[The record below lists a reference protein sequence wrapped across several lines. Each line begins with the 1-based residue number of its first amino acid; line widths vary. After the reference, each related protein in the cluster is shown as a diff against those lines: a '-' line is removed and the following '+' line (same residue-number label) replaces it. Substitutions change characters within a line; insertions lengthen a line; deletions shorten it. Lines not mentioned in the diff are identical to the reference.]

1 MIKHYFGL
9 LRRWLWLL
17 TLTTLIAGAISFL
30 VSKRQPVYYTASAR
44 LLVGTATSS
53 PNVDLNDLRAA
64 AQLLEIYGEVT
75 TTRPFLESVLKE
87 LGPVDLTASEL
98 ENRLSV
104 STNSSTDVLT
114 LRFEAQDPDRAVAV
128 VNAIASGLVRQSPS
142 GAGDAGTADQLQGQI
157 QRVQQMIVTSQTTIS
172 QLESEL
178 QSAATYDQQSQIAG
192 QLSAERTRLS
202 DAERLLISLYTTML
216 HTPNNQ
222 IAIIEPAV
230 QGHAVS
236 RETPLKTLL
245 GAMAGLILG
254 AGIMFAFEY
263 SDDTI
268 RTREDLVAV
277 SSVPV
282 LASLH
287 TYKKLND
294 AGSEDLLVLHEA
306 NSRMAESYRRLGTEL
321 LFPEKKRKLRSVL
334 VAGPQDNKD
343 PDEVAANLAAVLAQL
358 DRRVVLVDTDL
369 RHSII
374 SQLFGLT
381 GQPGLTDLLHG
392 EAEPSRLITSIP
404 EIPGLSVL
412 PVGRRNGTF
421 SEGLASHTMLDLI
434 DYLHSIADMVVFV
447 APSLLAYADGLVLA
461 PRVDSVLIVSVSG
474 ISRRQLVSD
483 AMETLH
489 TIGAS
494 VRGML
499 LVRRS
504 ARRRHVLPSHKERVF
519 LLEEGKQP
527 AGNLPSPETSQEGAR

>member
-1 MIKHYFGL
+1 MIKHYFDL
-9 LRRWLWLL
+9 LRRWFWLL

-30 VSKRQPVYYTASAR
+30 VSKRQPVYYMASSR

-64 AQLLEIYGEVT
+64 GQLLEIYAEVT

-87 LGPVDLTASEL
+87 LGPVGMSASEL

-104 STNSSTDVLT
+104 STNSSTDILT
-114 LRFEAQDPDRAVAV
+114 LRFEAQDPDRAVAI
-128 VNAIASGLVRQSPS
+128 VNAIAGGLVRQSPS
-142 GAGDAGTADQLQGQI
+142 GAGDTGTADQLQGQI
-157 QRVQQMIVTSQTTIS
+157 QRVEQMIVTSQTTIS
-172 QLESEL
+172 QLESEM
-178 QSAATYDQQSQIAG
+178 QSASTYDQQTQLAG

-236 RETPLKTLL
+236 RETPLKTVL
-245 GAMAGLILG
+245 GVMAGLILG
-254 AGIMFAFEY
+254 AAIMFAFEY

-268 RTREDLVAV
+268 RTREDLAAVAD
-277 SSVPV
+277 VPV

-287 TYKKLND
+287 TYGKLTD
-294 AGSEDLLVLHEA
+294 TDGADLLVLREA

-321 LFPEKKRKLRSVL
+321 LFTGKDHRLRSVL
-334 VAGPQDNKD
+334 IAGLQDNKD
-343 PDEVAANLAAVLAQL
+343 PNEVAANLATVLAQL

-369 RHSII
+369 RNSTV

-381 GQPGLTDLLHG
+381 GQPGLIDLLQG
-392 EAEPSRLITSIP
+392 EAEPSRLITSIAD
-404 EIPGLSVL
+404 IPGLSVL
-412 PVGRRNGTF
+412 PVGRGNGTF
-421 SEGLASHTMLDLI
+421 TEGLASHAMPDLV
-434 DYLHSIADMVVFV
+434 DYLHSVADMVVFV
-447 APSLLAYADGLVLA
+447 APALLAYADGLVLA

-474 ISRRQLVSD
+474 ISRRQQVRD
-483 AMETLH
+483 AVETLH
-489 TIGAS
+489 TVG
-494 VRGML
+494 VRVGGML

-504 ARRRHVLPSHKERVF
+504 AKRRHVLPSRKDSVI
-519 LLEEGKQP
+519 LPEEGRQP
-527 AGNLPSPETSQEGAR
+527 TGNLAGSEASQEGVG